1 MANLSGINLN
11 NGASAVGSKSEGMDS
26 PSHSLALMPRYEAYK
41 DSGVEWLG
49 DIPSSWELKPG
60 FVAFRESKSNNKGMK
75 ENTVLSLSYG
85 NIVIKPEEKL
95 VGLAPES
102 FETYQLVEPDDI
114 IVRCTDLQ
122 NDKVSL
128 RTGLAKNKGIITNAY
143 LNLRVKNGFDARF
156 LHYYLHALDTTKV
169 LYKYGSGLRQ
179 NLSFLDFK
187 RLPIFEIPEDT
198 QKLIANYLDK
208 KTAQIDDAIAIKKQQ
223 ISLLK
228 ERKQIIIQQAVTQGL
243 DPNVPMKDSGVDW
256 IGNIPEHWE
265 VLANRTLFSERVEPG
280 KNGLPLLSVSIH
292 TGVSSE
298 EVSEVDNIRG
308 RVKIE
313 DKTKYIIVKPGD
325 IAFNMMRAWQGG
337 IGAVTIDGMVSP
349 AYIVAKP
356 RGAIVAEFF
365 EYQYRCSEFIQQ
377 MDRYSKG
384 ITDFR
389 KRLYWDSFKQ
399 LLTVVPPE
407 PEQVEIIRYIKG
419 VTISA
424 EAGIGLLNSQIEKLK
439 EYKTTLIN
447 SAVTGKIKITPEM
460 VEQ

>member
-1 MANLSGINLN
+1 M
-11 NGASAVGSKSEGMDS
+11 E
-26 PSHSLALMPRYEAYK
+26 SLALLPKYEAYK

-60 FVAFRESKSNNKGMK
+60 FVAFSENKRNNKGMK

-85 NIVIKPEEKL
+85 NIVVKPEEKL
-95 VGLAPES
+95 VGLVPES

-128 RTGLAKNKGIITNAY
+128 RTGLAKNKGIITSAY

-169 LYKYGSGLRQ
+169 LYKFGSGLRQ

-198 QKLIANYLDK
+198 QKLIANYLEK
-208 KTAQIDDAIAIKKQQ
+208 KTAQVDDAIAIKEQQ

-228 ERKQIIIQQAVTQGL
+228 ERKQIIIQQAVTLGL

-256 IGNIPEHWE
+256 IGKIPAHWE
-265 VLANRTLFSERVEPG
+265 VRRSKFVFTQRKERAWKDDVQLSATQAYGVIPQDQYEELTG
-280 KNGLPLLSVSIH
+280 KRV
-292 TGVSSE
+292 
-298 EVSEVDNIRG
+298 
-308 RVKIE
+308 VKIQLHL
-313 DKTKYIIVKPGD
+313 DKRKHVEKDDFVISMRSFQGGLE
-325 IAFNMMRAWQGG
+325 RAWSQGCIRSSYVVLRALDEIDPSFYGYLLKLPSYIAALQQTASFIRDGQDLNFDNFSKVDLFIPPIEEQKEIANYVSAFMKSSDEG
-337 IGAVTIDGMVSP
+337 I
-349 AYIVAKP
+349 
-356 RGAIVAEFF
+356 E
-365 EYQYRCSEFIQQ
+365 
-377 MDRYSKG
+377 
-384 ITDFR
+384 
-389 KRLYWDSFKQ
+389 
-399 LLTVVPPE
+399 LLL
-407 PEQVEIIRYIKG
+407 
-419 VTISA
+419 A
-424 EAGIGLLNSQIEKLK
+424 QIEKLK
-439 EYKTTLIN
+439 EYKTSLIN

>member
-1 MANLSGINLN
+1 M
-11 NGASAVGSKSEGMDS
+11 ER
-26 PSHSLALMPRYEAYK
+26 LALMPKYEAYK

-60 FVAFRESKSNNKGMK
+60 FVAFSENKRNNKGMK

-85 NIVIKPEEKL
+85 NIVVKPEEKL
-95 VGLAPES
+95 VGLVPES

-128 RTGLAKNKGIITNAY
+128 RTGLAKNKGIITSAY

-169 LYKYGSGLRQ
+169 LYKFGSGLRQ

-198 QKLIANYLDK
+198 QKLIANYLEK
-208 KTAQIDDAIAIKKQQ
+208 KTAQVDDAIAIKELQ

-256 IGNIPEHWE
+256 IGKIPAHWE
-265 VLANRTLFSERVEPG
+265 VKRLKYVLEERNERSKTGEEPLFMVSQIHGLVVRADYHDKAEVAASNIDNKVVY
-280 KNGLPLLSVSIH
+280 KNDLVFNKLKAHLGVFFKSNIEFKGLVSPDYAVYKCKEHISDAKYLEILFRH
-292 TGVSSE
+292 PSYIQQFIIRATGVVEGLIRLYTGDLFDIPVPVAPSGEQAEILAYTKSQSSAYE
-298 EVSEVDNIRG
+298 
-308 RVKIE
+308 KAIE
-313 DKTKYIIVKPGD
+313 
-325 IAFNMMRAWQGG
+325 
-337 IGAVTIDGMVSP
+337 
-349 AYIVAKP
+349 
-356 RGAIVAEFF
+356 
-365 EYQYRCSEFIQQ
+365 IQQ
-377 MDRYSKG
+377 
-384 ITDFR
+384 
-389 KRLYWDSFKQ
+389 
-399 LLTVVPPE
+399 
-407 PEQVEIIRYIKG
+407 
-419 VTISA
+419 
-424 EAGIGLLNSQIEKLK
+424 SQIEKLK